1 MEKIIFYALALIMV
15 GFAIASV
22 TSRKMLR
29 SVIYL
34 LFVLIGVAG
43 LYFMADYN
51 FLAAI
56 QLTVYAGGI
65 IVLIIFSV
73 LLVHH
78 IDMELEVANKSK
90 RVLAALTCLAGLAV
104 FLTTIYA
111 HPFVAAQTA
120 VPTTTAAIGM
130 KLLSYGDGGFILP
143 FEVISVLLLA
153 AMIGAIAIAKGGKV
167 GDGGRVVKERI
178 EHTTPAKAD
187 KAEKLTVRTLEKEP
201 AVAEPET
208 ALLEETTN

>member
-1 MEKIIFYALALIMV
+1 MEKYIFYILALIMIV
-15 GFAIASV
+15 FAIASV

-29 SVIYL
+29 SVIFL
-34 LFVLIGVAG
+34 LFVLCGIAGV
-43 LYFMADYN
+43 YFLIDYN

-78 IDMELEVANKSK
+78 IEMELEIAKTSK
-90 RVLAALTCLAGLAV
+90 KIVTALACLIGLGV

-111 HPFVAAQTA
+111 HDFNVVENSLT
-120 VPTTTAAIGM
+120 TTTADIGR
-130 KLLSYGDGGFILP
+130 KLLSYEDGGFILP

-153 AMIGAIAIAKGGKV
+153 AMIGAIVIAKGGK
-167 GDGGRVVKERI
+167 
-178 EHTTPAKAD
+178 
-187 KAEKLTVRTLEKEP
+187 LTNKNNKTI
-201 AVAEPET
+201 
-208 ALLEETTN
+208 

>member
-1 MEKIIFYALALIMV
+1 MEKIVFYILALIMIV
-15 GFAIASV
+15 FAIASV

-34 LFVLIGVAG
+34 LFVLIGIAG
-43 LYFMADYN
+43 VYFLIDFN

-78 IDMELEVANKSK
+78 IEMELELAK
-90 RVLAALTCLAGLAV
+90 RSMQILTGLSCLIGLSV
-104 FLTTIYA
+104 FLTTIYSHEFNTVENA
-111 HPFVAAQTA
+111 NTI
-120 VPTTTAAIGM
+120 TTADIGM
-130 KLLSYGDGGFILP
+130 GLLSYDSGGFILP

-153 AMIGAIAIAKGGKV
+153 AMIGAIVIAKGRLKSEV
-167 GDGGRVVKERI
+167 ESPK
-178 EHTTPAKAD
+178 TK
-187 KAEKLTVRTLEKEP
+187 
-201 AVAEPET
+201 
-208 ALLEETTN
+208 